1 MDPRLG
7 RASFDPP
14 IDLGRNLVVR
24 PGAEVP
30 RAWRGAPRLGLT
42 AALVDDERAG
52 SLATELAGAAIDRRP
67 LVIECPDTVDL
78 VLDPDRH
85 PSSGR
90 LSFGGGDVAPFAV
103 WALARR
109 RGWAGPGLE
118 ELHHRVWSNAIDLRR
133 PDRPRWSVV
142 ERALAAGARS
152 TSGRGDLVAD
162 GRPVWVDAGPL
173 RRIPPIDGVE
183 VVPALVVSGGGIRDR
198 SPADARAAT
207 SALDQHAIV
216 TSPVGSV
223 GVIAPA
229 GSGKTR
235 VITDRVRHLI
245 DHWGVPPGVITVVA
259 FNRRARQELAS
270 RLADHPTVRVVTLNA
285 LGLSILGSDPAR
297 RPRRT
302 LPAAGFA
309 RLVSGLCGDQPI
321 DDERLAVVLE
331 RVRRARLGLE
341 SPDDLDPML
350 ARLLRRI
357 DAALERTGRI
367 DFDGQIDAAVKLL
380 LRDQRIRR
388 RHQDLCRVLVVDEFQ
403 DLTPAHLLLVTLL
416 SGRGGAVVAV
426 GDDDQ
431 TIYGYQ
437 GAHPSSLTEIE
448 RFVPG
453 IARYRLE
460 VNYRCPPEVVTAADA
475 LLGHNSVRLPKRIRP
490 APGRRPTGAV
500 EIHRVDDPL
509 GCTVDLV
516 EDALGRG
523 VLPSEIAVLARV
535 NTRLAP
541 VAAALAQRSIP
552 VRRLDGRCRLDI
564 GDIVL
569 EWLRWT
575 EGDAA
580 IAGRSPPGSRS
591 PVADIELLRGLL
603 AVGAPLGRWFEALMI
618 DVAPNDLG
626 IDTDATQA
634 VAEAIAHVDRCRS
647 RTGRWHR
654 RLSDLISAVPPVD
667 PAGVVLS
674 TVHRVKGLEW
684 PMVIMHAADALQYP
698 HRLSTDLEAERRIF
712 HVGITRARD
721 RLVIVSGCRP
731 SPLIAELGRVA
742 VGRSGATGTVVG

>member
-1 MDPRLG
+1 MDPHLG
-7 RASFDPP
+7 RSSLDPP
-14 IDLGRNLVVR
+14 ADLGRNLVVR

-30 RAWRGAPRLGLT
+30 QAWSSAPRLVLT
-42 AALVDDERAG
+42 ADLVDDERAG
-52 SLATELAGAAIDRRP
+52 ALATALAGAAIDRRS

-78 VLDPDRH
+78 VLDPDRR
-85 PSSGR
+85 PDGDRSSSVG
-90 LSFGGGDVAPFAV
+90 SDIAPVAV
-103 WALARR
+103 WDLARR

-133 PDRPRWSVV
+133 PDRPRWSIV
-142 ERALAAGARS
+142 ERALAAGARP
-152 TSGRGDLVAD
+152 TSGCGDVVSG
-162 GRPVWVDAGPL
+162 GRPVWIDAGPL
-173 RRIPPIDGVE
+173 RRMPPIDGVE
-183 VVPALVVSGGGIRDR
+183 VLPALVVTAGR
-198 SPADARAAT
+198 SRVGSPVDVAPAT
-207 SALDQHAIV
+207 SAPDQHAVV
-216 TSPVGSV
+216 TSPVGSIEI
-223 GVIAPA
+223 IAPA

-235 VITDRVRHLI
+235 VLTDRVRHLI

-259 FNRRARQELAS
+259 FNRRARQKLAS
-270 RLADHPTVRVVTLNA
+270 RLVDHPTVRVVTLNA

-309 RLVSGLCGDQPI
+309 RLVSDLCGDHPV
-321 DDERLAVVLE
+321 DDERLTVVLD

-341 SPDDLDPML
+341 PPGDLDPTL
-350 ARLLRRI
+350 TRLLRRI
-357 DAALERTGRI
+357 DAALERSGRI

-380 LRDQRIRR
+380 LGDQQIRH

-403 DLTPAHLLLVTLL
+403 DLAPAHLLLVTLL
-416 SGRGGAVVAV
+416 AGRGGAVVAV

-460 VNYRCPPEVVTAADA
+460 VNYRCPPEVVAAVGE
-475 LLGHNSVRLPKRIRP
+475 LLGHNSVRLPKKIRP
-490 APGRRPTGAV
+490 AHGRSPTGAI

-516 EDALGRG
+516 EEALGGG
-523 VLPSEIAVLARV
+523 VLPSEIAVLTRV
-535 NTRLAP
+535 NARLAP
-541 VAAALAQRSIP
+541 VAAVLAQRSIP
-552 VRRLDGRCRLDI
+552 VGRLDRRCRPDI
-564 GDIVL
+564 GEIVL

-575 EGDAA
+575 EGDSEAC
-580 IAGRSPPGSRS
+580 GPSPPGSRT
-591 PVADIELLRGLL
+591 PDADIEHLRGLL

-618 DVAPNDLG
+618 DVAPDGLG

-634 VAEAIAHVDRCRS
+634 VAEAIAHLDRCRP

-654 RLSDLISAVPPVD
+654 WLSGLIDAPVPVD
-667 PAGVVLS
+667 PTGITLS

-684 PMVIMHAADALQYP
+684 PMVIMHAADDLQYP

-712 HVGITRARD
+712 HVGITRARH
-721 RLVIVSGCRP
+721 RLVIISGRRP
-731 SPLIAELGRVA
+731 SPFVAELGRGA
-742 VGRSGATGTVVG
+742 VGRSRATGTVAR